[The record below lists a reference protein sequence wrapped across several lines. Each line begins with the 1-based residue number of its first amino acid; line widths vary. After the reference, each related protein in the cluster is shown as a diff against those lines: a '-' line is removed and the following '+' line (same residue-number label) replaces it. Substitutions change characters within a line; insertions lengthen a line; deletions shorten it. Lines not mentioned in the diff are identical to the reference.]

1 MYLGY
6 ELSNGSTVHAIAL
19 YTVYYKS
26 GAKFAVTAL
35 SWSFLYIVQETLLL
49 ENLLVITEWISSQ
62 TTLTSSLES
71 LWAIASISNQ
81 SIDWSSLE
89 EDHFYPLLLY

>member
-49 ENLLVITEWISSQ
+49 ENLLVITE
-62 TTLTSSLES
+62 
-71 LWAIASISNQ
+71 
-81 SIDWSSLE
+81 
-89 EDHFYPLLLY
+89 